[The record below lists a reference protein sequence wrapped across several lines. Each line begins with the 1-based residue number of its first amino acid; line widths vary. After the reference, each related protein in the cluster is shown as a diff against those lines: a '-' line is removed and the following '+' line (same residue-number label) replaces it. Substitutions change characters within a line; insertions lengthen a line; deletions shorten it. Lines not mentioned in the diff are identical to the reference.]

1 MDKQGRTALSYAA
14 YMGYLKQVQIL
25 LTAVPHSAFI
35 SNKDKSFPIHQAVLG
50 GHISVINLLLTS
62 SRFLLNA
69 IGQNILHVSV
79 LAGDLTSVTNI
90 LNSIEVESLINQKD
104 EDGNTPLQLVK
115 KLTLVND
122 RDKSLVLRLR
132 FLLER
137 AAKGLKSI
145 PIDDYL
151 YQLLLHGDLNQVC
164 QIILDRRLELN
175 DLICLEDGC
184 NILHVAVSMDQ
195 PLLVVDLLRRNCD
208 TLLYLANYKGDL
220 PYHSAAK
227 ACNLQSLKA
236 LLEWPNI
243 SVDACRTLNDKGNTA
258 LHIAVFNNHPEMA
271 KYLYNKC
278 PQAAYC
284 LNKDKIC
291 PLFLAIKT
299 WGESD
304 LVDNMIDGLEG
315 NTQIQTDLKDA
326 KSIVHMTMFTRTKA
340 ILKNIIVKAPRLM
353 DSFDSKGRNP
363 LSYAA
368 HIGYVEGVKL
378 LLDRHPHLEFK
389 RDMDNDGSFPIHQAV
404 KGGQVKIIKLLHPKI
419 CLLNSNRQSV
429 LHVAADSGN
438 TNVVRFLLKLQK
450 FKELLNNSDDN
461 GNTPLHLAV
470 KGAHYKI
477 VCQLT
482 QEKHAI
488 GNSTNKEL
496 LTPRDL
502 FENYVQDPCQK
513 VPSEKQINLM
523 DLMLKRVQGEKS
535 LLSERIDD
543 QGNSQKQ
550 TKTKQ
555 TESTKYNTSL
565 SLDGKLKLTNKERAN
580 TFLVVATL
588 IITVSFTA
596 AFTPPGDY
604 KGDTGVPTLIRSP
617 AFKLFIV
624 CNGFAFL
631 FAVISALALIIG
643 MIVEK
648 LTDITLFLGGL
659 YISVG
664 ILCMLLAFLA
674 GSVDVQILSLMK
686 PKDSRWKW
694 KGWKLFDLET
704 KEFFGSRDVKFVD
717 DMFPFVSPDYANIN
731 ANFSDIGEDI
741 HVDFANFDLGY
752 DDNGAHGSEGA
763 NNSVERGE
771 TVSSATTPRHN
782 AADRRGAGDPPVP
795 ARDFS

>member
-1 MDKQGRTALSYAA
+1 
-14 YMGYLKQVQIL
+14 MGYLKQVQIL
-25 LTAVPHSAFI
+25 LTVAPHSAFI
-35 SNKDKSFPIHQAVLG
+35 NNKDKSFPIHQAVLG
-50 GHISVINLLLTS
+50 GHISVINLLTS

-69 IGQNILHVSV
+69 IGQNMLHVSV
-79 LAGDLTSVTNI
+79 LAADLTSITNI

-115 KLTLVND
+115 KLTLGSD
-122 RDKSLVLRLR
+122 LDKSLLSRLN
-132 FLLER
+132 FVLER
-137 AAKGLKSI
+137 AARGLKSI

-151 YQLLLHGDLNQVC
+151 YQLLLHGDLNQLC
-164 QIILDRRLELN
+164 QIISDRRFELN
-175 DLICLEDGC
+175 DLICPEDGC
-184 NILHVAVSMDQ
+184 NVLHVAASMDQ

-208 TLLYLANYKGDL
+208 TLMYLANYKGDL

-227 ACNLQSLKA
+227 ACNLQSLKT

-243 SVDACRTLNDKGNTA
+243 YVDACRTLNDKGNTT
-258 LHIAVFNNHPEMA
+258 LHIAVFNNHLEMA

-299 WGESD
+299 WGESA
-304 LVDNMIDGLEG
+304 LVDNMINGLEG
-315 NTQIQTDLKDA
+315 NWQIQTDLNKDA
-326 KSIVHMTMFTRTKA
+326 KSIVHMTMFTKRKGNAT
-340 ILKNIIVKAPRLM
+340 ILKKIIVKAPRLM

-378 LLDRHPHLEFK
+378 LLKRHPHLEFK
-389 RDMDNDGSFPIHQAV
+389 RDVDNDGSFPIHQAV
-404 KGGQVKIIKLLHPKI
+404 KGGQIKIIKLLHPKI
-419 CLLNSNRQSV
+419 CLLNSNRQNV
-429 LHVAADSGN
+429 LHVAVETGN
-438 TNVVRFLLKLQK
+438 TNVVRFLLKLQE

-470 KGAHYKI
+470 KGAHYKV

-482 QEKHAI
+482 QEKHVI

-502 FENYVQDPCQK
+502 FEKYVQDPCEK
-513 VPSEKQINLM
+513 VMSGKQINLM

-535 LLSERIDD
+535 ILSERIEY
-543 QGNSQKQ
+543 QGNSEKKTIAKQ
-550 TKTKQ
+550 TD
-555 TESTKYNTSL
+555 STRYNTSL

-604 KGDTGVPTLIRSP
+604 KDDTGIPTLIRSP
-617 AFKLFIV
+617 AFKLFII

-631 FAVISALALIIG
+631 FAVMSALALIFG

-648 LTDITLFLGGL
+648 LTDITLFIGGL

-664 ILCMLLAFLA
+664 ILFMLLAFLA

-686 PKDSRWKW
+686 P
-694 KGWKLFDLET
+694 
-704 KEFFGSRDVKFVD
+704 
-717 DMFPFVSPDYANIN
+717 
-731 ANFSDIGEDI
+731 
-741 HVDFANFDLGY
+741 
-752 DDNGAHGSEGA
+752 
-763 NNSVERGE
+763 
-771 TVSSATTPRHN
+771 
-782 AADRRGAGDPPVP
+782 
-795 ARDFS
+795 